1 MFVLLGLSAVFPVL
15 HGIELYG
22 IDEMRDRMGLTWVV
36 LQGFLYI
43 LGAGL
48 YAVSELKLHDM
59 ANADCPFFLS
69 FGGPKDRGLDLLIF
83 GEAPIRYFMCLWYWR
98 LHPICMD

>member
-1 MFVLLGLSAVFPVL
+1 MFVLMGLSAVFPVL

-22 IDEMRDRMGLTWVV
+22 VHEMRDRIGLTWLV

-48 YAVSELKLHDM
+48 YAVSHFKSRAGTNSNIPRHDSP
-59 ANADCPFFLS
+59 NESGQVLS
-69 FGGPKDRGLDLLIF
+69 IY
-83 GEAPIRYFMCLWYWR
+83 GEALIRSSMYLLSWQQHHIYTAC
-98 LHPICMD
+98 